1 MQISALKPVAIAS
14 FSHIRAAHRP
24 RFLSA
29 MSHSGTLSAPEP
41 GDINVGTAE
50 RIISALG
57 GAALF
62 GCGLKQRSGATPF
75 LLLAGGLLAVRG
87 ITGHCDAY
95 KKLNMNTA
103 VPSETYGVPD
113 HVGFH
118 IEKSIEIKR
127 SPGQVYSYWRQLKNL
142 PRFMPHLK
150 SVVETG
156 PRTSHW
162 VVKGPAGKSV
172 SWDAEI
178 INEHPGEMIA
188 WQTLPGAQVQ
198 SAGTV
203 RFESL
208 NDGRNTRVTVNL
220 KYSPPAR
227 SLGAIT
233 ARIFGRA
240 PEQQLHFDL
249 AHFKHLLETDSDTGE
264 A

>member
-1 MQISALKPVAIAS
+1 
-14 FSHIRAAHRP
+14 
-24 RFLSA
+24 
-29 MSHSGTLSAPEP
+29 MSHSAASPKTGH
-41 GDINVGTAE
+41 INVGTAE
-50 RIISALG
+50 RILSALG

-75 LLLAGGLLAVRG
+75 LLVIGGLLAARG

-95 KKLNMNTA
+95 KKLNVNTA
-103 VPSETYGVPD
+103 VPPETYGVPD
-113 HVGFH
+113 RAGFH
-118 IEKSIEIKR
+118 VEKSIEIKR
-127 SPGQVYSYWRQLKNL
+127 SPAQVYGYWRQLKNL
-142 PRFMPHLK
+142 PKFMSHLK
-150 SVVETG
+150 TVVETG

-188 WQTLPGAQVQ
+188 WQTLPGADVQ

-203 RFESL
+203 RFEPL
-208 NDGRNTRVTVNL
+208 NDGRNTCVTVNL

-227 SLGAIT
+227 SMGAIT
-233 ARIFGRA
+233 ARILGRA
-240 PEQQLHFDL
+240 PEQQMRVDL
-249 AHFKHLLETDSDTGE
+249 ARFKHLLETDSDTGN